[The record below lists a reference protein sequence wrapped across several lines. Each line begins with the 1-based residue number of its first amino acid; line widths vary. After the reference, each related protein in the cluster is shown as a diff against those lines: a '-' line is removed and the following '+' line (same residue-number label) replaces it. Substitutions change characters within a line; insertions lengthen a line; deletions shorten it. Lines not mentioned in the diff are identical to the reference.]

1 MKSREEI
8 EEYIEELKNDCKYR
22 HTDFFDIDRGI
33 KTSKIKA
40 LEWVLSD

>member
-8 EEYIEELKNDCKYR
+8 EEYIQQIKSQD
-22 HTDFFDIDRGI
+22 I
-33 KTSKIKA
+33 KTDIMSVMNYIQIKT